1 MNRKTPP
8 KTPLIAREIEHYAK
22 VNAFVLHGKVISPKA
37 GKTGRPTVMTQVTVQ
52 KLEHAFV
59 YDSPVEEACL
69 YAGISKQTYYNF
81 CKEHPDFLD
90 RIEQLRNAPY
100 FVLRKRVVA
109 AAEHDADL
117 ALKFLER
124 KRPQEFSTRAQI
136 HHTGEVSDQHHVDPE
151 QIALIKKAMGNFA
164 MKTNKNE
171 KPKPSKSLSLFESK

>member
-1 MNRKTPP
+1 MSKTTKTTRKPA
-8 KTPLIAREIEHYAK
+8 LIAHQIEQYAK
-22 VNAFVLHGKVISPKA
+22 TNAFVLHGKVISLKGA
-37 GKTGRPTVMTQVTVQ
+37 RTGRPSVMTQATVQ

-69 YAGISKQTYYNF
+69 YAGISKQTYYSF
-81 CKEHPDFLD
+81 CKENPDFLD

-100 FVLRKRVVA
+100 FVLRKRVII

-136 HHTGEVSDQHHVDPE
+136 HHTSEVSDRHSVDPE
-151 QIALIKKAMGNFA
+151 TIALIKKAMGNFA
-164 MKTNKNE
+164 RKVNRTRD
-171 KPKPSKSLSLFESK
+171 